1 MDSFLHNHQAA
12 LDSQREAQAIRDIF
26 GDEDDKYFN
35 HEYDLEDDDF
45 SMIETPSLLS
55 PCGSYQVDFFPI
67 KGRSDLFLRCGVFEG
82 LVEFQECV
90 SHIEMFREVE
100 SKRFRKFRTIGK
112 IKSRKKYQ
120 SKGVMLLRVF

>member
-1 MDSFLHNHQAA
+1 MKMTIL
-12 LDSQREAQAIRDIF
+12 
-26 GDEDDKYFN
+26 
-35 HEYDLEDDDF
+35 

-90 SHIEMFREVE
+90 SHFEMFREVE
-100 SKRFRKFRTIGK
+100 SKRFRKFKTIRQNK
-112 IKSRKKYQ
+112 IPQEISI
-120 SKGVMLLRVF
+120 